1 MRVKRIVSWLFVA
14 LIVGEVLLVLVSW
27 LLSATMKGGVRSL
40 LSSEG
45 VRWFFGSFT
54 DMVASPWL
62 VWLLVVAMAGGCLW
76 RSGLLHRSQSGYRE
90 RMAFRTALAFLVL
103 YVGVILMLTIV
114 PHAVLLSATG
124 QLFPSPFSRAL
135 VPILSFGL
143 LLLSTVY
150 GWASGRFTTFSDVI
164 DSMAYGISQVAPL
177 FVLYILL
184 VQFCDSLRFVFL

>member
-1 MRVKRIVSWLFVA
+1 MKIDRRLAAWL
-14 LIVGEVLLVLVSW
+14 GCVLLLAELILILVSW
-27 LLSATMKGGVRSL
+27 LLSATMTEGVRSL
-40 LSSEG
+40 LSGEG

-124 QLFPSPFSRAL
+124 
-135 VPILSFGL
+135 
-143 LLLSTVY
+143 
-150 GWASGRFTTFSDVI
+150 
-164 DSMAYGISQVAPL
+164 
-177 FVLYILL
+177 
-184 VQFCDSLRFVFL
+184 CDGP

>member
-1 MRVKRIVSWLFVA
+1 
-14 LIVGEVLLVLVSW
+14 
-27 LLSATMKGGVRSL
+27 
-40 LSSEG
+40 
-45 VRWFFGSFT
+45 
-54 DMVASPWL
+54 
-62 VWLLVVAMAGGCLW
+62 
-76 RSGLLHRSQSGYRE
+76 
-90 RMAFRTALAFLVL
+90 
-103 YVGVILMLTIV
+103 VILMLTVV